1 MKLFLCVLTF
11 LFIFSCSSES
21 NSSKSTSKSKST
33 NRSSSSTY
41 TKKKTT
47 SKNGTYSKETRDG
60 KLSITIS
67 GNSWRGK
74 TIIKTGF
81 GDAYDNQN
89 ATYDRGLVRG
99 SDLYDESGYVKV
111 GSVSGN
117 SVRIAGYTLYK

>member
-1 MKLFLCVLTF
+1 MKSFLCLLIF

-21 NSSKSTSKSKST
+21 NSSKPTSKSKST
-33 NRSSSSTY
+33 NGSSSSTY
-41 TKKKTT
+41 AKKKRT

-60 KLSITIS
+60 KLLVTIS

-99 SDLYDESGYVKV
+99 NNLYDESGYVKV

-117 SVRIAGYTLYK
+117 SVRISGYTLYK